1 MTTQLLKK
9 WGNRPAVRI
18 PAAVMQ
24 SAQLHLNQAVDV
36 RAEDGRI
43 IIEPLAPVYTLD
55 GLLAGISEE
64 NLHGEFDFGGSGC
77 VKPTELQ
84 RKNRIAGLCAG
95 HPPSERLPF

>member
-1 MTTQLLKK
+1 MTAQVLKK
-9 WGNRPAVRI
+9 WGNSPAVRI

-43 IIEPLAPVYTLD
+43 IIEPLAPAYTLD

-64 NLHGEFDFGGSGC
+64 NLHGEFDFGGAEGR
-77 VKPTELQ
+77 EQL
-84 RKNRIAGLCAG
+84 
-95 HPPSERLPF
+95 